1 MLLGKPGHV
10 TTSDE
15 DPLEENQTWSVMN
28 THGSKPSQRFHII
41 HLFTSTQFYKGPSG
55 PQRGEMT
62 QLTAE
67 LVREDP
73 LLQLQS
79 FDSNSRALSSTQ
91 HTWLQMTGTKERC
104 QSWDRRLF
112 LPGEGTVAL
121 GGRSE
126 VEKKNYYTELMKTL
140 GNEEKTMS
148 SMKIFPSWSTHIRV
162 NH

>member
-15 DPLEENQTWSVMN
+15 DPLEKNQTRSVMN
-28 THGSKPSQRFHII
+28 THGSKPSQRLSQKMVDVDII

-55 PQRGEMT
+55 AQRGEMT

-67 LVREDP
+67 LLREDP

-91 HTWLQMTGTKERC
+91 HTWLQMTGTKEGC
-104 QSWDRRLF
+104 QS
-112 LPGEGTVAL
+112 
-121 GGRSE
+121 
-126 VEKKNYYTELMKTL
+126 
-140 GNEEKTMS
+140 
-148 SMKIFPSWSTHIRV
+148 
-162 NH
+162 